1 MSKNTSPLIN
11 ALLACD
17 IAGVGLDLQEEQDLA
32 DGDQDFVLES
42 EISGGVLL
50 SVAFDAERL
59 EFLVQ
64 SSSKPSEED
73 FSRAT
78 TLALSLN
85 HPAADSDRF
94 ALNLESSAI
103 IFTRRLRSADIEL
116 AELAWAV
123 RTATEVGLA
132 LVDAQFPEILAEYE
146 PSESMFG
153 ATDGM
158 VRG

>member
-1 MSKNTSPLIN
+1 MSKNTSPLIS

-32 DGDQDFVLES
+32 DGLQDFVLES

-50 SVAFDAERL
+50 SVAFDAERR
-59 EFLVQ
+59 EFLVE

-73 FSRAT
+73 FSHAT

-103 IFTRRLRSADIEL
+103 IFTRRLESAEIEL
-116 AELAWAV
+116 EELAWAI
-123 RTATEVGLA
+123 RTATEVGLSLA
-132 LVDAQFPEILAEYE
+132 EAQFPEILTEDD